1 MAIHNIRAY
10 RIAISKIIINK
21 KNKKNFNLIA
31 INNINFLKVCSKKIT
46 PLYYVIFQ
54 KEGDVVCTYFEY
66 LLYQEYL
73 NQTHCCSVYINKGS
87 VKNLKCPK
95 HESIGG
101 VHKKC
106 KCQHSVAHAGRSAKL
121 KYIHIPPRSR
131 LSEHSYI
138 LKNI

>member
-10 RIAISKIIINK
+10 SKIIINK

-73 NQTHCCSVYINKGS
+73 NQIHCNTLLQCLHKQRLGQ
-87 VKNLKCPK
+87 KPK
-95 HESIGG
+95 VPET
-101 VHKKC
+101 
-106 KCQHSVAHAGRSAKL
+106 
-121 KYIHIPPRSR
+121 
-131 LSEHSYI
+131 
-138 LKNI
+138 